1 VKPVAASALLGVA
14 QAATGKSR
22 DGASGT
28 EPLAQKWRSPLRRR
42 KVDRMSQTGSALTPE
57 SNRFA
62 HEPGTVPDPSL
73 VTYTH
78 AIYALHAVS
87 VAIGVTSAATIVG
100 SFVFGLPSILAVV
113 MNYARQPEV
122 EGTWLQSHFRWQIR
136 TFWYALLWMFVAGL
150 ISAPLVLLL
159 GLGIVT
165 FVLAAMIV
173 GAWVMYRVVRG
184 WLALRAGR
192 SVPI

>member
-1 VKPVAASALLGVA
+1 M
-14 QAATGKSR
+14 
-22 DGASGT
+22 SGT
-28 EPLAQKWRSPLRRR
+28 
-42 KVDRMSQTGSALTPE
+42 GSSLTPD
-57 SNRFA
+57 SHRFA
-62 HEPGTVPDPSL
+62 EEPEIVPDPSL

-87 VAIGVTSAATIVG
+87 VAIGVTSPASIVG

-113 MNYARQPEV
+113 LNYARQPEV

-159 GLGIVT
+159 GLGFVT
-165 FVLAAMIV
+165 FFLAALIV
-173 GAWVMYRVVRG
+173 GAWVFYRVVRG
-184 WLALRAGR
+184 WFALRAGR
-192 SVPI
+192 VMPI